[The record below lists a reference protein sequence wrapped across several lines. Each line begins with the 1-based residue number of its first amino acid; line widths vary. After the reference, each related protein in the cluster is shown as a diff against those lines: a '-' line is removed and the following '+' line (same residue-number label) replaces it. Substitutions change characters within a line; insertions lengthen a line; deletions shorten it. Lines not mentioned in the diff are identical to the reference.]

1 MFRAGRLL
9 STGLWIQ
16 QRCRSC
22 WLLFLATLIRSTFG
36 FGEGLSAVP
45 LLAFIIP
52 IGIAAP
58 VVVLLSITVAAVVI
72 AQDWRNIHVRSP
84 GRLLGPTFVGI
95 PLV

>member
-1 MFRAGRLL
+1 
-9 STGLWIQ
+9 
-16 QRCRSC
+16 
-22 WLLFLATLIRSTFG
+22 LIRSTFG